1 MTQEG
6 TDVQTIGTGG
16 EGKQGGK
23 RDAHGL
29 RSWLEFAGL
38 ILFIFAARSSFADWN
53 HVPSGSMKPT
63 IAVGD
68 LVFVERLAFDL
79 KVPFTT
85 RHIAEWDDPVRGD
98 IIVFKSPLDDE
109 RLIKRVIG
117 IPGDVIAMRDRRLF
131 INGQEAEY
139 QPMEIDGDP
148 GVATLS
154 AEEIA
159 SHRFLIERVAGI
171 EHPIMLSTEQPS
183 VTDFGPVTV
192 PADSYLVLGDNRD
205 HSADSRFWG
214 YVPRASILGRAQRV
228 IVSFDYADH
237 YLPRS
242 DRWFHSLRWAASE
255 AQ

>member
-1 MTQEG
+1 MTQDGNEQQQVLAG
-6 TDVQTIGTGG
+6 SETETSTDATDSKHG
-16 EGKQGGK
+16 
-23 RDAHGL
+23 GL

-63 IAVGD
+63 IAIGD
-68 LVFVERLAFDL
+68 LVFVERLAYDL

-98 IIVFKSPLDDE
+98 IIVFISPLDGE

-131 INGQEAEY
+131 INGQAAEY
-139 QPMEIDGDP
+139 QPMEMVNHSGIE
-148 GVATLS
+148 TLDT
-154 AEEIA
+154 EEI
-159 SHRFLIERVAGI
+159 SGHEFLIERVAGF
-171 EHPIMLSTEQPS
+171 EHPIMLSQDRPS
-183 VTDFGPVTV
+183 VTEFGPVTV
-192 PADSYLVLGDNRD
+192 PMDSYLVLGDNRD

-214 YVPRASILGRAQRV
+214 YVPRDNILGRAQRV
-228 IVSFDYADH
+228 IASFDYDDY

-242 DRWFHSLRWAASE
+242 DRWFHLFE
-255 AQ
+255 